1 MTAPGSP
8 APKLPPLKL
17 LAAAIAR
24 EQREQMF
31 YRVGP
36 HGLCIH
42 RSAAF
47 VFDVPGA
54 NLVFGTFEP
63 RPAIERE
70 PGDSAVPF
78 IHAWAEYRG
87 CVYAPTT
94 IERTGGALIAQNR
107 AGYYAVNRA
116 HDFRILTRPQLLRL
130 DRQFGLRRVLR
141 LADASCRGG
150 VSFGATL
157 LDAAMVD
164 WKDSKDG
171 GVIPAHVVEGESE

>member
-1 MTAPGSP
+1 VTAPGSP

-24 EQREQMF
+24 EQHEQMF
-31 YRVGP
+31 YQVGP

-54 NLVFGTFEP
+54 SLVFGTFEP
-63 RPAIERE
+63 LPEAERGE
-70 PGDSAVPF
+70 GDSAVPF
-78 IHAWAEYRG
+78 IHAWAEFRG
-87 CVYAPTT
+87 CVFAPTT

-130 DRQFGLRRVLR
+130 DREFGLKRVLR
-141 LADASCRGG
+141 QADARCKGG

-157 LDAAMVD
+157 LNAALVD

-171 GVIPAHVVEGESE
+171 GVIPAHVIEGVD